1 MKTPIL
7 IFILLFKLFAFGQQ
21 AEDKSNVDHGVSL
34 KAVDSSEKENV
45 YILKFDSSKAVV
57 FPASYAKKILG
68 RSEQYNDVIFFK
80 PDSSLVN
87 SALIEIQNQYCNS
100 LLKFRDQKFRNIIK
114 THKENGLRKELKK
127 IKKQHKEQLK
137 QHNKL
142 CPLQQEQLKFKDK
155 QLIAFYRSSGDT
167 VLYIQLLDFRQDP
180 YNLKKYFT
188 SSWIDGWHGWFETNT
203 MRLNFHAEKKLV
215 TINETL

>member
-1 MKTPIL
+1 MKTP

-87 SALIEIQNQYCNS
+87 SAL
-100 LLKFRDQKFRNIIK
+100 RDQTFRNTIK